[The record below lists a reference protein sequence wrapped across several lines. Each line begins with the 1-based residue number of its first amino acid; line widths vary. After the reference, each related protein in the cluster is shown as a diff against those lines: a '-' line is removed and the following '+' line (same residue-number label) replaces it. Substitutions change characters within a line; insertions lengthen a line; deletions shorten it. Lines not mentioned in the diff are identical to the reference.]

1 MIKKLQTR
9 QRTEVRRG
17 QIADAARALA
27 VKCGTEHI
35 TVRRIAKEIG
45 VSEGALYRHFKS
57 KHDILSLMVE
67 RIEEDLVADVN
78 EGGADRTPL
87 QVLEHALQNHV
98 SGIEQ
103 RQGVSF
109 QVIAEVVSL
118 GDEKLNRQVFNA
130 LERYTGRIRD
140 LLAAGIEAKEIRE
153 EVDPEGAALLVAS
166 MIQGLVN
173 SWSLSNYG
181 FDLEERYDL
190 LWGILRKALVR
201 EDAGSGRRRDALS

>member
-1 MIKKLQTR
+1 MVKKVQRR
-9 QRTEVRRG
+9 QSTEVRRG
-17 QIADAARALA
+17 QIADAARALT
-27 VKCGTEHI
+27 VRHGTEHI

-67 RIEEDLVADVN
+67 RIQEDLVADIN
-78 EGGADRTPL
+78 EGAAERTPL
-87 QVLEHALQNHV
+87 QVLEHALQSHV

-118 GDEKLNRQVFNA
+118 GDKELNRQVSDA
-130 LERYTGRIRD
+130 LDRYTGRIRD
-140 LLAAGIEAKEIRE
+140 LLSAGIEAKEVRE
-153 EVDPEGAALLVAS
+153 EVDPEVAALAVAS

-181 FDLEERYDL
+181 FNLEERYEL
-190 LWGILRKALVR
+190 LWDILREALVR
-201 EDAGSGRRRDALS
+201 EDSKSPRMK